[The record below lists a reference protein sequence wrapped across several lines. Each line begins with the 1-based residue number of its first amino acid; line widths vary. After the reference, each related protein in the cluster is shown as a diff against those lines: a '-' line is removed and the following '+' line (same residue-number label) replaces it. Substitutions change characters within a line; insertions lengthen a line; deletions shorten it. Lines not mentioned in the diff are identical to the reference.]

1 MAASVVDIC
10 NMALARIGFSETIAS
25 LDERS
30 KAAQTCTLFYEAARD
45 YVLRDFPWNFAT
57 RAVQLAE
64 VTDATFPGWQVVYR
78 YPTDCL
84 DARQVVTEAGTRL
97 PLSYW
102 VSTDPQRPHLS
113 RWLPPRIPFEVSSD
127 EAGRLILTDLEE
139 AYLVYTARIEDPNLF
154 DSMFV
159 SALAWH
165 LAVEL
170 VMPLA
175 VDERRAARA
184 ERNYTIVLSQA
195 QAMNMNEAQ
204 ADAPPESPSITARY

>member
-1 MAASVVDIC
+1 MAVSDVDIC
-10 NMALARIGFSETIAS
+10 NMALGRIGHSETILS
-25 LDERS
+25 LSERS
-30 KAAQTCTLFYEAARD
+30 KAAQACARFYAASRD
-45 YVLRDFPWNFAT
+45 FVLRDFPWNFAT

-64 VTDATFPGWQVVYR
+64 VTGGTYPGWQHVYR

-84 DARQVVTEAGTRL
+84 QARQVTTAAGTRL
-97 PLSYW
+97 RWYE
-102 VSTDPQRPHLS
+102 TDPTRSDRIL

-127 EAGRLILTDLEE
+127 ASGRLILTDLEE
-139 AYLVYTARIEDPNLF
+139 AYLVYTARITDPNLF

-175 VDERRAARA
+175 VDERRAQRA
-184 ERNYTIVLSQA
+184 ERNYAIVLSQA
-195 QAMNMNEAQ
+195 AAVNANETARDP
-204 ADAPPESPSITARY
+204 APESGSITARW

>member
-10 NMALARIGFSETIAS
+10 NMALARIGHSETIAS

-30 KAAQTCTLFYEAARD
+30 KPAQACTLFYAAARD
-45 YVLRDFPWNFAT
+45 FVLRDGVWNFAT
-57 RAVQLAE
+57 RSVQLAE
-64 VTDATFPGWQVVYR
+64 VSDASFPGWEYVYR

-84 DARQVVTEAGTRL
+84 AARQVTTSAGSRL
-97 PLSYW
+97 RWYE
-102 VSTDPQRPHLS
+102 TDPTRSDRLL

-139 AYLVYTARIEDPNLF
+139 AYLVYTASVTDTNLF
-154 DSMFV
+154 DAMFV
-159 SALAWH
+159 SALAWY

-184 ERNYTIVLSQA
+184 ERNYAIVLSQA
-195 QAMNMNEAQ
+195 EAANLNETQRDPA
-204 ADAPPESPSITARY
+204 PESPSITARY

>member
-1 MAASVVDIC
+1 MTISVVDIC
-10 NMALARIGFSETIAS
+10 NMALARIGHSETIAS

-30 KAAQTCTLFYEAARD
+30 KAAQSCTLFYDAARD
-45 YVLRDFPWNFAT
+45 FVLRDGVWNFAT

-64 VTDATFPGWQVVYR
+64 VADATFPGWRYVYR

-84 DARQVVTEAGTRL
+84 QARQITTSAGTRL
-97 PLSYW
+97 TWYE
-102 VSTDPQRPHLS
+102 TDPTRSDRLL

-127 EAGRLILTDLEE
+127 DAGRLILTDLEE
-139 AYLVYTARIEDPNLF
+139 AYLVYTARITDPNLF

-159 SALAWH
+159 SALSWY

-170 VMPLA
+170 VMPLS

-184 ERNYTIVLSQA
+184 ERNYALVLSQA
-195 QAMNMNEAQ
+195 EAANLNEAQ
-204 ADAPPESPSITARY
+204 PDPPAESPSITARW